1 MAVKASAETERF
13 EKKRQ
18 DVIDAASV
26 LINELGVKGMTFAD
40 VAAEVGLN
48 ATSITYYFG
57 RKEKLVVAV
66 YEATLDRLEAMAA
79 EAGAQG
85 DPRSRVRHFLHA
97 NIELR
102 KRIRRGERGLITVLA
117 EMRTL
122 DEDAQKPLL
131 DHFRRISHCLRD
143 FFGPASDPTGKALNI
158 APPGHEKTFDPLRD
172 YWNHSQGW
180 ARPDDPERFRHVQL
194 GHESHRSRP
203 QTLNLQ
209 RYAFCRHRSL
219 AGLLSLIPPPVGNNV
234 ICGTR
239 RV

>member
-1 MAVKASAETERF
+1 MKASAETERF

-26 LINELGVKGMTFAD
+26 LINEQGVKGMTFAD

-79 EAGAQG
+79 EAGAQP

-131 DHFRRISHCLRD
+131 TPSSAHRSTGVLNVHRSVQHSPPEHAAPAASLHSDVQHAEASSHSSPAPTTPSPHTGIGTHTPERQL
-143 FFGPASDPTGKALNI
+143 PASPAL
-158 APPGHEKTFDPLRD
+158 AK
-172 YWNHSQGW
+172 W
-180 ARPDDPERFRHVQL
+180 A
-194 GHESHRSRP
+194 SHLVPSG
-203 QTLNLQ
+203 
-209 RYAFCRHRSL
+209 S
-219 AGLLSLIPPPVGNNV
+219 LLSVS
-234 ICGTR
+234 TH
-239 RV
+239 